1 MNVYVT
7 TSDWYNS
14 LIPAFAHL
22 FNKFWSPD
30 QPVTILGYT
39 DPGFEMPA
47 NFSFES
53 LGAASEFG
61 NEIGEW
67 SEGRRGRHFSELYPT
82 PRWSD
87 SLKRWLTRTSDSYF
101 ALLQIDYFL
110 YRPVNRQQIR
120 VLEQQIHA
128 DNVMKVDLTLDRAY
142 FAHSPYAECDQL
154 NIIVSAQDTLYRSSL
169 QAAIWRREYLDTML
183 KPGRSPWD
191 FERLGMYEHMNDGK
205 LILGSAPQDQ
215 APVPY
220 LNVYGQG
227 KVNWRELNRL
237 DPESMREITER
248 GWIGPHW
255 NGWTAA

>member
-1 MNVYVT
+1 
-7 TSDWYNS
+7 
-14 LIPAFAHL
+14 
-22 FNKFWSPD
+22 
-30 QPVTILGYT
+30 
-39 DPGFEMPA
+39 
-47 NFSFES
+47 
-53 LGAASEFG
+53 
-61 NEIGEW
+61 
-67 SEGRRGRHFSELYPT
+67 
-82 PRWSD
+82 
-87 SLKRWLTRTSDSYF
+87 
-101 ALLQIDYFL
+101 
-110 YRPVNRQQIR
+110 
-120 VLEQQIHA
+120 
-128 DNVMKVDLTLDRAY
+128 MKVDLTLDRAY

-255 NGWTAA
+255 NGWTTP

>member
-7 TSDWYNS
+7 TSDWYNP

-22 FNKFWSPD
+22 FNRFWSPD

-39 DPGFEMPA
+39 APGLEMPA

-61 NEIGEW
+61 NEVAEW
-67 SEGRRGRHFSELYPT
+67 SEQRRGRHFGELYPT

-87 SLKRWLTRTSDSYF
+87 SLKRWLARISDSYF
-101 ALLQIDYFL
+101 ALLQIDYFI
-110 YRPVNRQQIR
+110 YRPVNRQQVR
-120 VLEQQIHA
+120 VLEQQIHT

-142 FAHSPYAECDQL
+142 FAHSPYAECDQF
-154 NIIVSAQDTLYRSSL
+154 NIVVSAQDALYRSSL
-169 QAAIWRREYLDTML
+169 QAAIWRSEYLDTML

-191 FERLGMYEHMNDGK
+191 FERLGMHEHLNDGK

-255 NGWTAA
+255 NGWTAP